1 MNLNFKIMETY
12 KDFLIKLY
20 SAKVKNKELYLKA
33 NKLNVL
39 DNDFIEKKSEIEVY
53 KSVIKDL
60 KQWKQ

>member
-1 MNLNFKIMETY
+1 METY

>member
-1 MNLNFKIMETY
+1 METY

-20 SAKVKNKELYLKA
+20 SAKVKNKELYLKV